1 MLTFHNDP
9 QIKEKY
15 LARLKTH
22 AAADEI
28 IQGTRWA
35 NGKGCAIGCTL
46 EKYDH
51 KGFETELGIPEWLA
65 RLEDRIFEG
74 LPNADAKNFAVDFL
88 EAVPVGVELERV
100 KWGFLVFVLEE
111 NAKTITQLKRS
122 QDRKTRLLSINS
134 GVLAVLKSA
143 NETGELDLEALKLAR
158 AAADAAAE
166 AAFAADAYAAR
177 AAVAAAYDDAH
188 AAAYAAA
195 TAADAAVAAVA
206 RADARREKHKLFAAE
221 LLRLLRDAK

>member
-22 AAADEI
+22 
-28 IQGTRWA
+28 
-35 NGKGCAIGCTL
+35 
-46 EKYDH
+46 
-51 KGFETELGIPEWLA
+51 
-65 RLEDRIFEG
+65 
-74 LPNADAKNFAVDFL
+74 
-88 EAVPVGVELERV
+88 
-100 KWGFLVFVLEE
+100 
-111 NAKTITQLKRS
+111 
-122 QDRKTRLLSINS
+122 
-134 GVLAVLKSA
+134 
-143 NETGELDLEALKLAR
+143 
-158 AAADAAAE
+158 AAAE